1 MNRLT
6 ATGACVAHI
15 RFLCRFAVKRRRLH
29 ILYPELIGSTKKM
42 QQTAPNQKHHLH
54 CTRCKY
60 GSACTDPTCK
70 QKFMH
75 HGQRCSHGFQV
86 LDGQPECPVH
96 CAWMAIA
103 SLLERRKWSR
113 RNGQCM
119 SNIVL
124 NQQIGLSQHA
134 DMPPRDAPETL
145 DQVLDHIN
153 ASQECKQALEI
164 ARTFMLQQRAALGGM
179 EAPQIA
185 HGTRQESLPESA
197 QDVFLSISEAR
208 RLPGN
213 TPAIAVRIEEDW
225 PALVTKKLFCCSRWS
240 GGSCPKRVQPNSASV
255 TAAS

>member
-1 MNRLT
+1 
-6 ATGACVAHI
+6 
-15 RFLCRFAVKRRRLH
+15 
-29 ILYPELIGSTKKM
+29 M
-42 QQTAPNQKHHLH
+42 QQTAPNHKHHLH

-60 GSACTDPTCK
+60 GSACTDPACK
-70 QKFMH
+70 ERFVH

-86 LDGQPECPVH
+86 LDGQPDCPVH

-119 SNIVL
+119 SNVVL
-124 NQQIGLSQHA
+124 NQHIGLSQHA

-197 QDVFLSISEAR
+197 QDIFSSKSEAR
-208 RLPGN
+208 RLPGII
-213 TPAIAVRIEEDW
+213 PAIAVRIQEDW
-225 PALVTKKLFCCSRWS
+225 PALVTKKLAPPARA
-240 GGSCPKRVQPNSASV
+240 GAAAAAPKGLNRTQPQ
-255 TAAS
+255 